1 LAWLIAL
8 TRITSR
14 LSVNTRMNLFCRL
27 LQATSVVAF
36 LTPDVSHAANL
47 YVKRACALYGC
58 PTVITIGGMISPGDA
73 ETFDQLTSANDTKYA
88 VNLDTEGGSILEAQ
102 KIAHRIHQ
110 LGPIMITSISDGK
123 VCESACVLLF
133 FATDRRFAH
142 SSAVVGLHRAWRPRN
157 GGGYDDAPDG
167 VAMMAKELARD
178 GVSEATIKHMEE
190 TPGASMFYLQG
201 DALAREGVTVDDALD
216 RLDAANMS
224 PTTENGSPTNHR
236 EPQVHDLLG
245 QPTDP

>member
-1 LAWLIAL
+1 M
-8 TRITSR
+8 
-14 LSVNTRMNLFCRL
+14 NTQMNLFCRL

-36 LTPDVSHAANL
+36 LTPQVGHAANL
-47 YVKRACALYGC
+47 YVKRACALYDC
-58 PTVITIGGMISPGDA
+58 PTVITIAGMIIPGDA
-73 ETFDQLTSANDTKYA
+73 ETFDQLTSADDTNYMVK
-88 VNLDTEGGSILEAQ
+88 LDTEGGSILETQ
-102 KIAHRIHQ
+102 KMADRIHQ
-110 LGPIMITSISDGK
+110 LGPMVITSISDGK
-123 VCESACVLLF
+123 VCESGCVLLF

-216 RLDAANMS
+216 RLDAGNTS
-224 PTTENGSPTNHR
+224 RGTENDSPTNHQ
-236 EPQVHDLLG
+236 EPQVYDLLG
-245 QPTDP
+245 QPIDP

>member
-178 GVSEATIKHMEE
+178 GVSEAQAHGRDAGRVDVLSSGRCARARGRHRRRRARSSRRGEYV
-190 TPGASMFYLQG
+190 AG
-201 DALAREGVTVDDALD
+201 DREWF
-216 RLDAANMS
+216 
-224 PTTENGSPTNHR
+224 
-236 EPQVHDLLG
+236 
-245 QPTDP
+245 TD